1 MKQKLLSTFLVAAG
15 LLAGTTGALFPT
27 TTYAQTKKILASQDY
42 ESATEADWTSQNGVI
57 SFKTGDA
64 TYGNYVQISPSGN
77 GNRSAYKS
85 VEYSATP
92 SGYTSEDMNT
102 DGYVIEFDAQLQS
115 GNVASRSVSQF
126 VVPTTGPDLTT
137 NNSSYSGSDYI
148 FSLSQPIRDA
158 GSFSTTWYV
167 NDLTN
172 TTETTVTLDRSKW
185 YHYKLVVTKT
195 GIDYAI
201 IDGTTTLAEGT
212 LSKESETL
220 PQIKGFWTLLGR
232 GYGSLKFDNMSI
244 YEYSSSAVANAPTI
258 TLSAVN
264 GAERSYIISFAEGE
278 TLYYQLPGETEYTK
292 VLEGKSTTVKT
303 STSGTLSAYTENG
316 SAKSTTVTVEVD
328 ATEITLNA
336 PTYAL
341 TSLSDGYSKEYTVS
355 VNNSNLLLAPT
366 ATLSYVFTPK
376 DGSAE
381 SSVALANGGTIS
393 ATQAG
398 TYVITAEAEGYTS
411 STLTIE
417 NNVSYVLVDEYN
429 FSAMTAE
436 DFSDTDLWEEGT
448 DTDGRWGW
456 SESSPATKFTL
467 NDPATNAATA
477 IDGLV
482 LFTAQAPVVYVGYG
496 LMAPYAIGNYGN
508 IKFADPIEGQLA
520 VYTYLNDYGKT
531 TKVSVAKAED
541 GYALYRYSDMLKDI
555 KVYSPSDK
563 VSTLSITSAGYATFA
578 PVTNVTIPSDV
589 TAYTVTVNDDNATIT
604 LNEISSD
611 AVIPAGTGVLVAGA
625 EGEYTFKGTTA
636 DATTLA
642 KNDLKVAGAS
652 TVADGSQYGLGQ
664 EDGKVGF
671 YKIKS
676 GDTMAEGKAYLEVS
690 TTDAAKMSF
699 FALSGEITGISTVE
713 AAKADNGAFY
723 TLQGVKVVKPTK
735 GLYINNGKKVIVK

>member
-1 MKQKLLSTFLVAAG
+1 MLTPTYE
-15 LLAGTTGALFPT
+15 GTTGQCAT
-27 TTYAQTKKILASQDY
+27 IMQNQDRGDY
-42 ESATEADWTSQNGVI
+42 FLTEADYTDV
-57 SFKTGDA
+57 T
-64 TYGNYVQISPSGN
+64 TYS
-77 GNRSAYKS
+77 
-85 VEYSATP
+85 
-92 SGYTSEDMNT
+92 
-102 DGYVIEFDAQLQS
+102 IEFDFLMA
-115 GNVASRSVSQF
+115 
-126 VVPTTGPDLTT
+126 TGSNPADFAIMSESAWDSWVF
-137 NNSSYSGSDYI
+137 NYGYRWKDGSTQDHNPFLLNFTI
-148 FSLSQPIRDA
+148 P
-158 GSFSTTWYV
+158 GSSTTATF
-167 NDLTN
+167 N
-172 TTETTVTLDRSKW
+172 ETTDETFTFTEKTW
-185 YHYKLVVTKT
+185 YHFKVDVDATTRVVSYAATKYGDT
-195 GIDYAI
+195 DAAFS
-201 IDGTTTLAEGT
+201 GTYTMLEG
-212 LSKESETL
+212 ESTNC
-220 PQIKGFWTLLGR
+220 KGFYERNNRYNYSPGAICI
-232 GYGSLKFDNMSI
+232 DNVSI
-244 YEYSSSAVANAPTI
+244 YTMVSGEVAQNPTI
-258 TLSAVN
+258 TLSGVN
-264 GAERSYIISFAEGE
+264 GKERSYTISFAEGE
-278 TLYYQLPGETEYTK
+278 TLYYQLPGEADYIK
-292 VLEGKSTTVKT
+292 VSDGTSTTVKT
-303 STSGTLSAYTENG
+303 STSGTLSAYTEKG
-316 SAKSTTVTVEVD
+316 TAKSSTVTVEVD

-341 TSLSDGYSKEYTVS
+341 SNLSTGFSKEYTVS

-456 SESSPATKFTL
+456 SKSSPATKFTL

-477 IDGLV
+477 IDGLI
-482 LFTAQAPVVYVGYG
+482 LFSNKVPTIYIGYG
-496 LMAPYAIGNYGN
+496 LMAPYANGNYGN

-520 VYTYLNDYGKT
+520 VYTYLNNYGKT
-531 TKVSVAKAED
+531 TKVSVAKAEN

-578 PVTNVTIPSDV
+578 PVTNVTIPSGV
-589 TAYTVTVNDDNATIT
+589 TAYAVKVNDDNATIT

-642 KNDLKVAGAS
+642 DNDLKVAGAS
-652 TVADGSQYGLGQ
+652 TVADGKQYGLGLV
-664 EDGKVGF
+664 DGKVGF
-671 YKIKS
+671 FKIRS
-676 GDTMAEGKAYLEVS
+676 GDTMAEGKAYLEVN
-690 TTDAAKMSF
+690 DAAASKMSF
-699 FALSGEITGISTVE
+699 FALDGELTGISAVGADE
-713 AAKADNGAFY
+713 AVNGAFY
-723 TLQGVKVVKPTK
+723 TLQGVKTVKPAK
-735 GLYINNGKKVIVK
+735 GLYIYKGKKVIVK